1 MKSGIKTAV
10 IATAALF
17 AVGTIS
23 FVGYAFM
30 SDSGSSKKL
39 EKFGYAVLPASFYD
53 DTVGSLGHKQ
63 VPATFAEEKLTPTQ
77 KVVKGLRQDK
87 KNLIKEQ
94 TALREQ
100 IADLEKQVAELQQYR
115 RLNEHFAPDNIAD
128 ETAAVETGL
137 KRFLVT
143 NPAASRFSNI
153 QIEIMSAASAIEYRR
168 YISHNRLIL
177 SEKQRTSITSNFLP
191 EFAFCVGDGAE
202 LAANNSSELIKI
214 AEYFRQED
222 KNKLNS
228 ALKQDLNSVVE
239 PCQATLYEQFA
250 TISNANTLN

>member
-10 IATAALF
+10 VATVALL
-17 AVGTIS
+17 AISGTGL
-23 FVGYAFM
+23 VGYTFLA
-30 SDSGSSKKL
+30 DSESSKKL

-53 DTVGSLGHKQ
+53 DTVGALGHKQ

-77 KVVKGLRQDK
+77 KVVQGLRKDK
-87 KNLIKEQ
+87 ENLIKEQ
-94 TALREQ
+94 EVLREQ
-100 IADLEKQVAELQQYR
+100 IAELEKQVMELSQYK

-128 ETAAVETGL
+128 ETAAVETEL

-143 NPAASRFSNI
+143 NPAAARFSNI

-177 SEKQRTSITSNFLP
+177 NDKQRSSITNNFLP

-202 LAANNSSELIKI
+202 LAANNSSELIRI

-222 KNKLNS
+222 QNKLNS

-239 PCQATLYEQFA
+239 PCQSTLYEQFA
-250 TISNANTLN
+250 TISNVNSAN